1 MAICKRCRH
10 HRPSVGSTGLCLSCE
25 RFLEPK
31 PATEEA
37 LLALLAK
44 HSTPGRARRSIPAL
58 EETAT
63 KAAAATEQ
71 ISTQTTSV
79 GRANEAPSP
88 PHITR
93 NIRAN
98 RMPCPRC
105 RGAGI
110 VHGYAHI
117 EGGKCFRC
125 KGKGVIGRPCP
136 VRQFSTE
143 ELEAINSQVRERL
156 AAQPLIDANT
166 KSSAPVGGS
175 CETKELSMLDEPI
188 VNLAP
193 TAGPACTSLPSNPA
207 ESLAELLEAN
217 GHAQLASA
225 VRTRRVPSLQE
236 EHRKIVAAYAKYL
249 FPAAPTILDPE
260 RVRSAMALVTASGW
274 GNEPEVTLPGPIQPL
289 MQLD

>member
-1 MAICKRCRH
+1 MAICKRCRQ

-44 HSTPGRARRSIPAL
+44 HPTRRRADRTIPAL

-63 KAAAATEQ
+63 KAAAATDQ
-71 ISTQTTSV
+71 ISAQTTSG
-79 GRANEAPSP
+79 GRVNEALP
-88 PHITR
+88 PLHISK

-98 RMPCPRC
+98 QIPCPRC
-105 RGAGI
+105 RGVGI

-125 KGKGVIGRPCP
+125 KGKGVIGRPTP

-143 ELEAINSQVRERL
+143 ELEAINSRIRERL
-156 AAQPLIDANT
+156 AAEPLTDTGTKANV
-166 KSSAPVGGS
+166 PLGGRR
-175 CETKELSMLDEPI
+175 ETDELGMPDEPI
-188 VNLAP
+188 VNLASKARP
-193 TAGPACTSLPSNPA
+193 PCTSQPSNPA

-217 GHAQLASA
+217 GHAQLASV
-225 VRTRRVPSLQE
+225 VRAGRVPSLQE
-236 EHRKIVAAYAKYL
+236 EQRAIVTAYAKYL
-249 FPAAPTILDPE
+249 FPTSPTILDPE